1 VQKIAYIVAVF
12 KSVMTVTANGIMPII
27 SSKPNKLLLL
37 IIIAIII
44 IIGIMPP
51 A

>member
-1 VQKIAYIVAVF
+1 MKKIAYIVAVF
-12 KSVMTVTANGIMPII
+12 KGVVTVTSDGIMPII
-27 SSKPNKLLLL
+27 SNKPNTPLLL

-44 IIGIMPP
+44 GIMPP